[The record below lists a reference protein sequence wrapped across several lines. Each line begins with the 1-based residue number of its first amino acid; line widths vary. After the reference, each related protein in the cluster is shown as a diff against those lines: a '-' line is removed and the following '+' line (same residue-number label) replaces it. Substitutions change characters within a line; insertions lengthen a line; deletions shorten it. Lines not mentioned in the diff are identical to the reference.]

1 VPARLE
7 NSRDS
12 PQVSTE
18 SRSTSDL
25 THARMLQLQELGLA
39 ATVSNTLDLMPEEL
53 SSLMKT
59 QIWTLDEL
67 PSKSNTLWLGIQC
80 KEE

>member
-1 VPARLE
+1 
-7 NSRDS
+7 
-12 PQVSTE
+12 
-18 SRSTSDL
+18 
-25 THARMLQLQELGLA
+25 MLQLQELGLA